1 MIDFCNVDR
10 DDPDL
15 DEKMDT
21 YKTYVDMVAGAEHD
35 VAALIAILKEAEVN
49 EMLEQTIGDIHCSI
63 GDHLSRLGVDVDD
76 GDWVEKLVALDD
88 DGVKALIANIRT
100 RCLRKPELSMPATAT
115 R

>member
-1 MIDFCNVDR
+1 
-10 DDPDL
+10 
-15 DEKMDT
+15 
-21 YKTYVDMVAGAEHD
+21 
-35 VAALIAILKEAEVN
+35 
-49 EMLEQTIGDIHCSI
+49 
-63 GDHLSRLGVDVDD
+63 VDD